1 MTFTITAPS
10 EDIRSFEGISFKGGV
25 ATVDDLDQ
33 ETHVLLIT
41 EGFAVWANEE

>member
-10 EDIRSFEGISFKGGV
+10 DDIKSFEGIKFKDGI

-41 EGFAVWANEE
+41 DGFAVWANEE